1 MDKFEKVTIVS
12 LDEELPIFIT
22 SKYNPQTLS
31 FTKQVSWSAN
41 NSGSKTDYPS
51 LQFCSGNAIKLSI
64 ELFFDKYEEGGDVR
78 PEILTLMQ
86 FVHVCPAIDSE
97 RGGRP
102 PKVQLIWGGKSG
114 GNALARASSG
124 IDPLGI
130 GKPFQGV
137 VESVKTDYTMF
148 LENGTPCRASVK
160 VDLIQADAIEE
171 GSGSDAAPPA
181 KPSSE
186 PNPVVA
192 YNASP
197 DNRDDVHE
205 SYEQNGGLKI

>member
-12 LDEELPIFIT
+12 LDEELPIFVT

-31 FTKQVSWSAN
+31 FTKQVSWSPN
-41 NSGSKTDYPS
+41 NSGAKTDYPS
-51 LQFCSGNAIKLSI
+51 LQFSKGNAIKLSI

-86 FVHVCPAIDSE
+86 FVHVCPEIDKE
-97 RGGRP
+97 FGGRP
-102 PKVQLIWGGKSG
+102 PKAQLIWGGKAG
-114 GNALARASSG
+114 GSIASRVSSG

-160 VDLIQADAIEE
+160 VDLVQADAIEE
-171 GSGSDAAPPA
+171 GSGDSAAPT
-181 KPSSE
+181 PSDSTD
-186 PNPVVA
+186 PRDA

-197 DNRDDVHE
+197 NDRDQVHE
-205 SYEQNGGLKI
+205 SYEQKGGLKI